1 MGSAVSLCPVTDFP
15 AMPTRITALAVWCTC
30 SLATL
35 GRADVPYNPYAD
47 NEALSAPVAPD
58 GTIRWGT
65 FYKSATMQKTYE
77 RLWELGACRN
87 TKKAIT
93 IPVQENKLIID
104 RLPQADFSGV
114 VHSAAGPLAG
124 GMVSFID
131 RGADPTHAT
140 PLVAQLHPAGVSQV
154 RVVGRVPAH
163 VVGTGMTVR
172 IRATVDERGRIHEPV
187 RAIDIVTPPA
197 DFVPDEVR
205 PGHLDEIVGTVQQR
219 RHDIVTL
226 RLPTG
231 KIRRLTLTLAD
242 DAEATVDA
250 ARLDL
255 VAPGDIIEARG
266 RLWSGDGA
274 MGAGTVFASHVTVTK
289 AAAAPGGQ
297 RAVAVQ

>member
-266 RLWSGDGA
+266 RLWSGN
-274 MGAGTVFASHVTVTK
+274 TIPAS
-289 AAAAPGGQ
+289 AGQ
-297 RAVAVQ
+297 RAKRLRPG